1 MQMLRRILERLELT
15 LNETKTRIVKAFDD
29 EFKFPGFSIGMGKG
43 RKTGKHYPQVQ
54 PSKKSLQAIKDRVTH
69 LTTRSR
75 TIMPLEWIAKEV
87 NATVRGWVGYFHYRN
102 CSKTMGH
109 IRRHVE
115 ERLITHLRKRHKV
128 RDQKAGYARFEK
140 RALYE
145 GWALQSADNGGLEE
159 GACLVQNFRQ

>member
-1 MQMLRRILERLELT
+1 
-15 LNETKTRIVKAFDD
+15 
-29 EFKFPGFSIGMGKG
+29 MGKG

-75 TIMPLEWIAKEV
+75 TIMPLEWIVKEV

-102 CSKTMGH
+102 CSKAMGH
-109 IRRHVE
+109 IRHHVE

-128 RDQKAGYARFEK
+128 RDRKAGYARFTY

-145 GWALQSADNGGLEE
+145 RDGLYKVPATAVWKIVKVKVIDKLHNISFSFVEACLERSRALCLQSLNA
-159 GACLVQNFRQ
+159 NFIFLAGIT